1 MTNGRP
7 PMTNG
12 SPPPPRHAT
21 NAAATNLNKHLNTAR
36 EKQKI
41 SWTAFARRIG
51 ISTVAFTNI
60 RFGRSNPHQKTI
72 ERIEIAAGWP
82 EGGFELARQ
91 DKDPMQG
98 VSQKSSALSSRL
110 NFLLERAP
118 TIDGN
123 EHSPER
129 ISNFL
134 KDRKKIDYSTQE
146 IYAISEGAATS
157 VPDHILDGIAEYF
170 QITKG
175 AQYFHDDTVAK
186 EVEAETNLFHAIKDK
201 NVQRIATR
209 IAGLSDRS
217 VEPLMAMIEAAAE
230 VARKNEGI
238 SPAFGGDDKD

>member
-1 MTNGRP
+1 MTND
-7 PMTNG
+7 
-12 SPPPPRHAT
+12 SPPPPHHAA
-21 NAAATNLNKHLNTAR
+21 NVAATNLNKHLNTAR
-36 EKQKI
+36 ENQQI
-41 SWTAFARRIG
+41 SWNAFARKIG
-51 ISTVAFTNI
+51 ISTVALTNI

-72 ERIEIAAGWP
+72 ERIEDAAGWP
-82 EGGFELARQ
+82 PGGYKLARQ

-98 VSQKSSALSSRL
+98 EAQKSSALSSRL
-110 NFLLERAP
+110 NFLLKRAP
-118 TIDGN
+118 TIDEN

-134 KDRKKIDYSTQE
+134 KDRKKIDYSAQE
-146 IYAISEGAATS
+146 IYAISEGVTTS
-157 VPDHILDGIAEYF
+157 VPDHILEGIAEYF

-175 AQYFHDDTVAK
+175 ALYFHDDTVAK
-186 EVEAETNLFHAIKDK
+186 EVEAETNLLHAIKDK

-238 SPAFGGDDKD
+238 SPALGDDDKD

>member
-1 MTNGRP
+1 MTNGSP

-12 SPPPPRHAT
+12 SPPPHRAT
-21 NAAATNLNKHLNTAR
+21 NVAAINLNKHLNTAR

-41 SWTAFARRIG
+41 SWNTFARKIG

-72 ERIEIAAGWP
+72 KRIEDAAGWVP
-82 EGGFELARQ
+82 GGFDLARQ
-91 DKDPMQG
+91 DKDPTQG
-98 VSQKSSALSSRL
+98 KAQKSSTLSSRL

-134 KDRKKIDYSTQE
+134 KDRKKIDYSVQE
-146 IYAISEGAATS
+146 IYAISEGATTS
-157 VPDHILDGIAEYF
+157 VPDHILEGIAEYF
-170 QITKG
+170 RITKG
-175 AQYFHDDTVAK
+175 ALYFHDDAVAK
-186 EVEAETNLFHAIKDK
+186 EVEAETNLLHAIKDK

-238 SPAFGGDDKD
+238 SPAFEGDDKD